1 MNSCYE
7 IKDSMALSMEKD
19 LRKITKKSR
28 KEKKA
33 EAIEIKKMA
42 ELILIEAQKIAKLQ
56 GRHAAEEV
64 LLEATALARWIKRP
78 FYIA

>member
-1 MNSCYE
+1 MV
-7 IKDSMALSMEKD
+7 LSMTKH
-19 LRKITKKSR
+19 LRKITKKTQ
-28 KEKKA
+28 KDKKA

-56 GRHAAEEV
+56 GRYAAEEV